1 MESAGKSGPKY
12 AQLINELRNLLQEL
26 QSSAENCLPTER
38 ELCERY
44 GVSRVTVRRALEELE
59 KAGKIYRIQ
68 GKGAF
73 VRREKFQQPL
83 VHLSSF
89 SEDMKARHMTS
100 SSRILAVETVLASER
115 VAENLQVEEGSP
127 VLLLKRLRLAN
138 NVPMALETCYLNYS
152 VGCVVKKFI
161 ADDLSLYEIMVREC
175 GVKPVTAN
183 QSIEVG
189 LLQSWEQSLL
199 GGDVPAYALCMT
211 RQSMDESGRAIEYT
225 ESKYR
230 GDSYSYQIHI
240 SIKTD

>member
-1 MESAGKSGPKY
+1 MVISEKSGPKY
-12 AQLINELRNLLQEL
+12 ARLIGELREL
-26 QSSAENCLPTER
+26 IRELRSGAESCLPTER

-59 KAGKIYRIQ
+59 KAGDIYRIQ
-68 GKGAF
+68 GKGSF
-73 VRREKFQQPL
+73 VCQEKIRQSL

-100 SSRILAVETVLASER
+100 TSRVLAVETVPASAR
-115 VAENLQVEEGSP
+115 VAVNLHVEEGSP

-138 NVPMALETCYLNYS
+138 NIPMALETCYLNDS

-161 ADDLSLYEIMVREC
+161 ADDLSLYEILIQQG
-175 GVKPVTAN
+175 GVKPVSAN

-189 LLQSWEQSLL
+189 LLQPWEQSLL
-199 GGDVPAYALCMT
+199 GGDAPAYALCMT
-211 RQSMDESGRAIEYT
+211 RQTMDEGGTPVEYT

-230 GDSYSYQIHI
+230 GDRYSYQIRI
-240 SIKTD
+240 SVETE